1 MQAEAPPANGGSN
14 APIGGWGTGT
24 VAAVIAA
31 LMVLGVAAGCGSTGR
46 ATPDVDGAA
55 TGVVLGGAVRNPPLA
70 VGDVTFREVRPASRL
85 AMAPDEPFRTR
96 AAPGELLLMYF
107 GYTFCPDVCPTTL
120 TDLSAALDQLGDDA
134 SKVTLAM
141 VTIDPDRDDLDT
153 LAAYLGHFSERF
165 VAVRP
170 HDVAELRAAESAYLA
185 SSSVVRTASG
195 DVEVSHSAT
204 VYLVD
209 ELGEV
214 RVEWPFGTTPDTVA
228 HDLRAVLQ
236 DIEGKNRS

>member
-1 MQAEAPPANGGSN
+1 MG
-14 APIGGWGTGT
+14 
-24 VAAVIAA
+24 
-31 LMVLGVAAGCGSTGR
+31 
-46 ATPDVDGAA
+46 
-55 TGVVLGGAVRNPPLA
+55 
-70 VGDVTFREVRPASRL
+70 VTFRDVRPAPLL
-85 AMAPDEPFRTR
+85 ALAPKGPFRTR
-96 AAPGELLLMYF
+96 AAPGGLLLVYF

-120 TDLSAALDQLGDDA
+120 TDLAAALDQLGDDA

-153 LAAYLGHFSERF
+153 LAAYLGHFSDRF

-170 HDVAELRAAESAYLA
+170 HDPAELRAAESAYLA
-185 SSSVVRTASG
+185 SSSVVRSTSG